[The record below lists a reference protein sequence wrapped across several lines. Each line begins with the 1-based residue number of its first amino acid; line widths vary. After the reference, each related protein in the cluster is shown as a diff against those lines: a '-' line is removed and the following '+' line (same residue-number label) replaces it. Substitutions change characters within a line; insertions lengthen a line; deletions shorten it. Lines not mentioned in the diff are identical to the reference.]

1 MKAAPG
7 NWLMIEGTHLNDP
20 KRHGQILEVR
30 GTDGAPPYVVRW
42 DDTGT
47 ETVVIPT
54 TGAHVLTAEEMQRL
68 QDH

>member
-30 GTDGAPPYVVRW
+30 GTDGAPPYLVRW

-54 TGAHVLTAEEMQRL
+54 TGAHILTPEQL
-68 QDH
+68 QQLQED